1 MPSRNLIFIGL
12 ATVIALC
19 CHSISA
25 KNRHASI
32 FSEALQIIQNEALV
46 ETSERQLFDA
56 AMNGMMAE
64 IDINKQAMRDAASGG
79 HSTATDLADWLVR
92 VLNMPFRD
100 AHHVTGTLVAKA
112 DETSKMLSELSL
124 DTMQAVEPRIT
135 KDIFSVLNV
144 DASVASRTS
153 YGGTAPEN
161 VRSQAQRWIDNLTSK
176 ETS

>member
-1 MPSRNLIFIGL
+1 
-12 ATVIALC
+12 
-19 CHSISA
+19 
-25 KNRHASI
+25 
-32 FSEALQIIQNEALV
+32 
-46 ETSERQLFDA
+46 
-56 AMNGMMAE
+56 MAE